1 MADHPVVL
9 PQDRPQSLGEDIAN
23 SISRGVALLAGHA
36 TAGQPFWQ
44 PETLSNK

>member
-9 PQDRPQSLGEDIAN
+9 PQDRPPSPGEEIAN
-23 SISRGVALLAGHA
+23 SIGHGVALLAGRT

-44 PETLSNK
+44 PKTLSNE